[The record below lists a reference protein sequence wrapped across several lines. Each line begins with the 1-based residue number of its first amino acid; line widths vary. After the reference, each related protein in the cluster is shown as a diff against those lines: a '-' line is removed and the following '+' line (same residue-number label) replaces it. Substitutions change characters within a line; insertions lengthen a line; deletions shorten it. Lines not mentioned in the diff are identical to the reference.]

1 MALLCFRTLL
11 GCAVLATSSI
21 AASQSVEPAAFFR
34 SLPVNQVTESEGLI
48 YVRAQDQRRG
58 ATQALERI
66 LINRATML
74 AGHWLCHYKP
84 KPNQRLD
91 ANLQGLSLVYSKE
104 LEGVM
109 DVVIKLKKQQPE
121 CVIQTFV
128 PRSEPLAAT
137 ASTTSDTT
145 AAMNSVES
153 VQAPMTQKAPNP
165 QATAESSKGGFKVRV
180 YSTEH

>member
-1 MALLCFRTLL
+1 MTLLCFRTLL
-11 GCAVLATSSI
+11 GCAALAISSV
-21 AASQSVEPAAFFR
+21 ATSQSVEPAEFLR
-34 SLPVNQVTESEGLI
+34 RLPVNQVTESEGLI

-74 AGHWLCHYKP
+74 AGHWLCQYTL

-104 LEGVM
+104 LGGVM

-121 CVIQTFV
+121 CVIQTVV
-128 PRSEPLAAT
+128 PRAEPLAAT
-137 ASTTSDTT
+137 ASATSDS
-145 AAMNSVES
+145 AAMNSAVG
-153 VQAPMTQKAPNP
+153 VQAPMTQKAPNS
-165 QATAESSKGGFKVRV
+165 QVTAEPSEAGFKVRV

>member
-1 MALLCFRTLL
+1 MALLRFRTLL
-11 GCAVLATSSI
+11 GCAVLAISSM
-21 AASQSVEPAAFFR
+21 AASQSLEPAAFFK

-66 LINRATML
+66 LISRATLL
-74 AGHWLCHYKP
+74 AGHWLCQYKP

-121 CVIQTFV
+121 CVIQTVV

-137 ASTTSDTT
+137 PSAPSDTT
-145 AAMNSVES
+145 AAMNPVES
-153 VQAPMTQKAPNP
+153 VQAPMTQKATNP
-165 QATAESSKGGFKVRV
+165 PATAESSKGGFKVRV